1 MLGRVCPN
9 LPYPPGSLPVRGRKS
24 TRIVMALPELTGR
37 PTVAGA
43 APAAPVL
50 LRRSTKRP
58 GATPSRTRP
67 GIVMARAAALPEPR
81 PRPLPVAG
89 PVPAAAELP
98 GRAGLSAPGLF

>member
-9 LPYPPGSLPVRGRKS
+9 LPYPPGSLPVRA

-50 LRRSTKRP
+50 LRRSTQAARGDSESNSARP
-58 GATPSRTRP
+58 GDRDGP
-67 GIVMARAAALPEPR
+67 GTA
-81 PRPLPVAG
+81 
-89 PVPAAAELP
+89 
-98 GRAGLSAPGLF
+98 